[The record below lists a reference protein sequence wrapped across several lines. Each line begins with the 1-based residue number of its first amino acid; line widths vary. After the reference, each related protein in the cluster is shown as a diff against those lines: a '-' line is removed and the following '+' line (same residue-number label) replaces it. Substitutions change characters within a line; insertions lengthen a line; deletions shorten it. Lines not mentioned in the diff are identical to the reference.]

1 MPETVSDKLAVRAEG
16 NGAAVD
22 PAKPATIKQLMERQR
37 TEIARALPKHMDAD
51 RLTRIALTVIRTN
64 KGLAQCSA
72 ESLLGAV
79 MLSAQLGLE
88 PGPLGHCYFVP
99 FKGQVTFIIG
109 YKGIIDLARRSGNI
123 ESLVARTV
131 HEQDEFE
138 FEYGLED
145 RLVHKPVLSNRGQ
158 AIAYY
163 AVAKYVGG
171 GHTFLVMSREDVDKH
186 RQRSASKDRGPW
198 VTDYDAMARKTVIR
212 AMAAFLPLSVEA
224 ARGISQDGTVHSG
237 VVTDE
242 DLDAEP
248 AYIEG
253 DVVED
258 HQADDEPVDAEVV
271 ES

>member
-1 MPETVSDKLAVRAEG
+1 MADTVSDKLAVRAES
-16 NGAAVD
+16 NGAEVD
-22 PAKPATIKQLMERQR
+22 KSKPATIKQLMERQR

-64 KGLAQCSA
+64 RGLAQCSA

-109 YKGIIDLARRSGNI
+109 YRGIIDLARRSGNI

-131 HEQDEFE
+131 HEQDQFE
-138 FEYGLED
+138 YEYGLED
-145 RLVHKPVLSNRGQ
+145 RLVHKPALTARGQ

-186 RQRSASKDRGPW
+186 RARSASKSSGPW

-224 ARGISQDGTVHSG
+224 ARGINQDNTVHAG
-237 VVTDE
+237 VVSED
-242 DLDAEP
+242 DLDNEP
-248 AYIEG
+248 AYVEAE
-253 DVVED
+253 VVED
-258 HQADDEPVDAEVV
+258 TDEEPVDAEVV

>member
-1 MPETVSDKLAVRAEG
+1 MADTGTDLAGKLATRAEG
-16 NGAAVD
+16 NGQVERSQ
-22 PAKPATIKQLMERQR
+22 PTIYQLLEQQKAQ
-37 TEIARALPKHMDAD
+37 IARALPKHLDAE

-64 KGLAQCSA
+64 KDLARCTP

-99 FKGQVTFIIG
+99 YKNQVTFIIG

-131 HEQDEFE
+131 HENDEFE
-138 FEYGLED
+138 YEYGLED
-145 RLVHKPVLSNRGQ
+145 RLFHKPVLTNRGH

-171 GHTFLVMSREDVDKH
+171 GHTFLVMSREDVEQH
-186 RQRSASKDRGPW
+186 RARSAAKNSGPW
-198 VTDYDAMARKTVIR
+198 QSDYDAMARKTVIR

-224 ARGISQDGTVHSG
+224 ARGLVQDETVHTG
-237 VVTDE
+237 VVTED

-248 AYIEG
+248 TYI
-253 DVVED
+253 
-258 HQADDEPVDAEVV
+258 DAEVIDDTADEAPGG